1 MLKELR
7 QNKEFR
13 VFIWQLL
20 DVILAF
26 WITYLSWIE
35 WEWKIIAA
43 WLWVPIL
50 ALITKTV
57 NKKLGDLGVDKDL
70 ENTQ

>member
-1 MLKELR
+1 MKKLR

-26 WITYLSWIE
+26 WIAYLSWIE

-57 NKKLGDLGVDKDL
+57 NKKLWDLGVDKDL
-70 ENTQ
+70 ENTH

>member
-70 ENTQ
+70 ESKE

>member
-1 MLKELR
+1 MRKLR

-57 NKKLGDLGVDKDL
+57 NKELGDLGVDKDL
-70 ENTQ
+70 ESKE

>member
-1 MLKELR
+1 MNKLR

-70 ENTQ
+70 ENTH

>member
-1 MLKELR
+1 MNKLR

>member
-1 MLKELR
+1 MNKLR

-26 WITYLSWIE
+26 WIAYLSWIE

>member
-1 MLKELR
+1 MKGLR

-13 VFIWQLL
+13 VFCWQLL

-35 WEWKIIAA
+35 WEYKIVIS
-43 WLWVPIL
+43 WLLVPIL
-50 ALITKTV
+50 ALITKEV
-57 NKKLGDLGVDKDL
+57 NKKLWDLGVDKDL
-70 ENTQ
+70 ESKE

>member
-1 MLKELR
+1 MKELR

-13 VFIWQLL
+13 VFCWQLL

-35 WEWKIIAA
+35 WEYKIVIS
-43 WLWVPIL
+43 WLLVPIL
-50 ALITKTV
+50 ALITKEV

-70 ENTQ
+70 KEKE

>member
-70 ENTQ
+70 ESK

>member
-1 MLKELR
+1 MKELR

-13 VFIWQLL
+13 TFCWQLL

-70 ENTQ
+70 ESK

>member
-1 MLKELR
+1 MNKLR

-35 WEWKIIAA
+35 WEYKIVIS
-43 WLWVPIL
+43 WLLVPIL
-50 ALITKTV
+50 ALITKEV

-70 ENTQ
+70 KEKE

>member
-1 MLKELR
+1 MKKLR

-13 VFIWQLL
+13 VFCWQLL

-35 WEWKIIAA
+35 WEYKIVIS
-43 WLWVPIL
+43 WLLVPIL
-50 ALITKTV
+50 ALITKEV

-70 ENTQ
+70 KEKE

>member
-1 MLKELR
+1 MNKLR

-26 WITYLSWIE
+26 WIAYLSWIE

-70 ENTQ
+70 ESK

>member
-1 MLKELR
+1 MLKKLR

-70 ENTQ
+70 ESK

>member
-1 MLKELR
+1 MKKLR

-13 VFIWQLL
+13 VFCWQLL

-35 WEWKIIAA
+35 WEYKIVIS
-43 WLWVPIL
+43 WLLVPIL
-50 ALITKTV
+50 ALITKEV
-57 NKKLGDLGVDKDL
+57 NNKLGDLGVDKDL
-70 ENTQ
+70 KEKE

>member
-1 MLKELR
+1 MKELR

-26 WITYLSWIE
+26 WIAYLSWIE

-70 ENTQ
+70 ESK

>member
-1 MLKELR
+1 M
-7 QNKEFR
+7 FC
-13 VFIWQLL
+13 WQLL

-35 WEWKIIAA
+35 WEYKIVIS
-43 WLWVPIL
+43 WLLVPIL
-50 ALITKTV
+50 ALITKEV

-70 ENTQ
+70 KEKE

>member
-57 NKKLGDLGVDKDL
+57 NKKLWDLGVDKDL
-70 ENTQ
+70 ESK

>member
-26 WITYLSWIE
+26 WIAYLSWIE

-50 ALITKTV
+50 ALITKEV

-70 ENTQ
+70 ESK

>member
-26 WITYLSWIE
+26 WIAYLSWIE

>member
-26 WITYLSWIE
+26 WIAYLSWIE

-57 NKKLGDLGVDKDL
+57 NKKLWDLGVDKDL
-70 ENTQ
+70 ESK

>member
-1 MLKELR
+1 MNKLR

-26 WITYLSWIE
+26 WIAYLSWIE

-57 NKKLGDLGVDKDL
+57 NKKLWDLGVDKDL
-70 ENTQ
+70 ENTH